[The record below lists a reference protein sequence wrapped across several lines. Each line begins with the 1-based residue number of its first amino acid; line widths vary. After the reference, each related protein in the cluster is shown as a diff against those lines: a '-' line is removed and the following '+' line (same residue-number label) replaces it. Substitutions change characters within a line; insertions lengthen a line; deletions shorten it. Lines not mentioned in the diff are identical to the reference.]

1 MQISTNKNPWKT
13 IILLTCIAGILDL
26 TAASIQ
32 AWISGQL
39 TPDQLL
45 AYIAS
50 GVWGEEAFQGGYEM
64 LLFGLLIHFTIV
76 FACVFCFFWVY
87 PKWPFLQLSI
97 SINAFLIGII
107 AWTITTQ
114 MVIPLSRIPTQ
125 EFNLLNALLA
135 IFILIV
141 CIGFPI
147 ALGAQRF
154 YR

>member
-1 MQISTNKNPWKT
+1 MQINTNKNPWKV
-13 IILLTCIAGILDL
+13 IILLTGIAGILDL

-39 TPDQLL
+39 TPDELL

-50 GVWGEEAFQGGYEM
+50 GVWGEKAFQGGYEM
-64 LLFGLLIHFTIV
+64 MLFGLLIHFAIV
-76 FACVFCFFWVY
+76 FACVFCFFWAY
-87 PKWPFLQLSI
+87 PRWTFLQLSI

-107 AWTITTQ
+107 AWTVTTQ
-114 MVIPLSRIPTQ
+114 LVIPLSRIPTQ
-125 EFNLLNALLA
+125 EFDLSNALLA

-147 ALGAQRF
+147 ALGAKRF
-154 YR
+154 YH